1 MNIVDWILI
10 GALVIFAW
18 AGWRQGFVAG
28 VLSFAGFLI
37 GGIAA
42 LVWLPGVVNQFVP
55 TGPLAYVVLAVA
67 VFASAMLGQ
76 ILLAM
81 LGRRLRK
88 YITWRPIRFIDNF
101 AGATLNVLAFALVG
115 WVIASVLIF
124 IPSGAVSQQVSES
137 KVLTTMD
144 SIVPDFAR
152 SAFSNVSDLVGQTGV
167 PRVVIGLGQSLGPDV
182 AEPGDQP
189 AADVVPV
196 VENFVARLTGDAEQ
210 CDQIVGGSGF
220 YVSDRA
226 LITNAHVVA
235 GVSDLKVRLPNVEK
249 SRKGIVVHFDSEKDI
264 AVVITASINGRP
276 GLFATEIATKGS
288 EAVVAGYPGGGA
300 FTTTP
305 ARVRGVIDARGE
317 NIYGDIGVQ
326 REVYAFR
333 SNIQSGNS
341 GGPLVDGEGRILG
354 LVFGSSLDSDI
365 GYALTNA
372 EIQSAVEV
380 AQNWSES
387 DGPVSTGSC
396 ELRE

>member
-10 GALVIFAW
+10 GALVIFGW

-276 GLFATEIATKGS
+276 GLFATEIAAKGS

>member
-276 GLFATEIATKGS
+276 GLFATEIAAKGS